1 MVARST
7 IADSLMGGRSV
18 GWSTGFWLLICTAL
32 AAVVGL
38 ELSSGVS
45 IAPQVTAAPAPLAE
59 AAPAAQRFEAPP
71 EDAFDEIVLRPLFFE
86 SRRPFVPPP
95 ADAAAAEAPPAEALA
110 VELVGT
116 LVTDQGR
123 AALVQPEGGEAVWR
137 RKGEKIA
144 GWELRKI
151 ESDQIT
157 LRLGDETTTLTL
169 RADQV
174 TPLRPARED
183 RKRRRRE
190 RAVEQEDASSPEPA
204 DAAQTTTR

>member
-1 MVARST
+1 
-7 IADSLMGGRSV
+7 MGGRSV
-18 GWSTGFWLLICTAL
+18 GWSTGFWLLICASL

-38 ELSSGVS
+38 ELSSGMS
-45 IAPQVTAAPAPLAE
+45 IAPEVTAAPPPAPLAE

-95 ADAAAAEAPPAEALA
+95 ADVAAAEAEPDQPLA
-110 VELVGT
+110 IELVGT

-123 AALVQPEGGEAVWR
+123 AALIQPEGEPAAWH

-144 GWELRKI
+144 GWELREI
-151 ESDQIT
+151 GPDQIT
-157 LRLGDETTTLTL
+157 LRRGDEVTTVTL
-169 RADQV
+169 RDDQV
-174 TPLRPARED
+174 TPVKPARSAG
-183 RKRRRRE
+183 KRRRRE
-190 RAVEQEDASSPEPA
+190 RAAEQEDASSSEAA